1 MLIVTL
7 CTQIWFMRL
16 WNISPVAKS
25 NFDQDQFP
33 IKYFQIIFFFFKESC
48 WSFIKNFIAEDSM
61 IREKISSEK
70 EAHYLKKK
78 KNCQI
83 SNGCKIRSSPE
94 VLQQFLGGDW
104 TDLTL
109 IRLGFL
115 RVGFSW
121 GGREE
126 VSLFVSSLYISREE
140 QLI

>member
-1 MLIVTL
+1 
-7 CTQIWFMRL
+7 
-16 WNISPVAKS
+16 
-25 NFDQDQFP
+25 
-33 IKYFQIIFFFFKESC
+33 
-48 WSFIKNFIAEDSM
+48 M

-104 TDLTL
+104 TDLIL

-115 RVGFSW
+115 RVGFS
-121 GGREE
+121 
-126 VSLFVSSLYISREE
+126 
-140 QLI
+140 